1 VAQKCLGTAG
11 SPPVGQLVNPVVINP
26 AFINPFVINP
36 FVANQVVEECQQP
49 EPSQARMPETTKM
62 RSFASPAA
70 RVLRSVGSRWQT
82 GWRSARALAMI
93 TRSRIFITTALV
105 CHLLLASGIV
115 TSQTLPPAAATVSAS
130 ESAPAT
136 APALPTAPAGQT
148 EEEVTIRA
156 VQQEKDGSI
165 YHLRGEVEIRYRTYI
180 LHADQVTYNADT
192 GDSELEGH
200 VVLDGGPY
208 DEHIEASHGTY
219 NIRTETGTF
228 YSVIGTVGMQM
239 RKSRY
244 VLTTSNPFAFTG
256 KIVEKHGPDHYLVR
270 QGTVTTCELP
280 HPKWLFNARR
290 ISVDVDST
298 AKIYNSDFRLMG
310 MRVFYFP
317 YVSYPVQKER
327 QSGLLIPTFGTSST
341 KGYTA
346 GESVYWVF
354 NRSMDAL
361 VGAEYYSKRGWF
373 QRGEFRA
380 RPSDSS
386 YLYFNYEGMVDRG
399 IGSPPQNQGGE
410 DARFMAERPFGDF
423 RGVANVDYLSSFVF
437 RIAFTDVYTQAID
450 SEVRSQIFLSNATNG
465 FHFNA
470 LAERYQN
477 FEICNP
483 QTDPSACPTFITQT
497 ELVRILHTPS
507 FFLSGEERQL
517 GNTPL
522 YWSFE
527 SAAEGLQRREVPE
540 GLQQRPL
547 GLRTGPLVGR
557 FDLAPSLVMP
567 VQWRGWSFRPALTLR
582 DTFYTEQFDPALAA
596 ATGRAA
602 DDILNRKSLE
612 TSVEVRPPAL
622 SRVFDRPWLGRKWK
636 HVIEPRMRYDYVTGV
651 NNFADILRFD
661 ATDVLTNTNE
671 VEYSL
676 VNRLYA
682 KHLDA
687 NVKDC
692 DVPSMSMLTIGGVPQ
707 VGAVPWEL
715 PPNPDALACASG
727 PREILSWEIGQK
739 YFFDPTFGNALV
751 AGQRNVFTTTADF
764 TGIAFLDSERRF
776 APLIS
781 RLRIETS
788 PRTNTEWDLD
798 YDVKTGQINSSLALV
813 NYHYGP
819 FTVGGGDAFLRV
831 IDTAAGTTPTSASE
845 FHQFRVLFGY
855 GQLNKRGLSAAS
867 SFGFDADNGSL
878 QYATAQTSY
887 TWDCCGLSLEYRR
900 FALGTVRNE
909 NQYRFSFTLA
919 NIGAFGNL
927 RRQERLY

>member
-1 VAQKCLGTAG
+1 M
-11 SPPVGQLVNPVVINP
+11 N
-26 AFINPFVINP
+26 
-36 FVANQVVEECQQP
+36 
-49 EPSQARMPETTKM
+49 
-62 RSFASPAA
+62 
-70 RVLRSVGSRWQT
+70 
-82 GWRSARALAMI
+82 
-93 TRSRIFITTALV
+93 TRSRIFITAAWV
-105 CHLLLASGIV
+105 CHLLLAPGIV
-115 TSQTLPPAAATVSAS
+115 TSQTLPPAGATAS
-130 ESAPAT
+130 GSSSAPAR
-136 APALPTAPAGQT
+136 APVLPIAPAGQT

-165 YHLRGEVEIRYRTYI
+165 FHLRGGAEIHYRNYI
-180 LHADQVTYNADT
+180 LYGDQITYNSDT

-200 VVLDGGPY
+200 VVLNGGPY

-219 NIRTETGTF
+219 NVRTQVGTF

-256 KIVEKHGPDHYLVR
+256 KIVEKHGPDRYLVR

-280 HPKWLFNARR
+280 HPKWLFNAKR

-310 MRVFYFP
+310 IPVFYFP
-317 YVSYPVQKER
+317 YVTHPVQKEQR
-327 QSGLLIPTFGTSST
+327 QSGFLIPSFGTSST
-341 KGYTA
+341 KGYIA

-354 NRSMDAL
+354 NRSTDAL
-361 VGAEYYSKRGWF
+361 LGADYYSKRGF
-373 QRGEFRA
+373 LEHGEFRS

-386 YLYFNYEGMVDRG
+386 YLFFNYVGIADRG
-399 IGSPPQNQGGE
+399 TGYPPQDQGGE
-410 DARFMAERPFGDF
+410 DARFTAERPFGTF

-450 SEVRSQIFLSNATNG
+450 SEVRSQIFLSNTTDG

-483 QTDPSACPTFITQT
+483 ATETNCGNTLTQT

-507 FFLSGEERQL
+507 FFISGEERQL

-527 SAAEGLQRREVPE
+527 SAAEGLQRREAAE
-540 GLQQRPL
+540 GTEP
-547 GLRTGPLVGR
+547 GFRTDALVGR
-557 FDLAPSLVMP
+557 FDFAPSLSMP
-567 VQWRGWSFRPALTLR
+567 LQWQGWSFRPELTLR
-582 DTFYTEQFDPALAA
+582 DTFYTESA
-596 ATGRAA
+596 GG
-602 DDILNRKSLE
+602 DDLNRKSLE
-612 TSVEVRPPAL
+612 TSVELRPPAL
-622 SRVFDRPWLGRKWK
+622 SRVFDHPWLGRKWK
-636 HVIEPRMRYDYVTGV
+636 HVIEPRIKYDYVTGI
-651 NNFADILRFD
+651 NNDRFNLPIANIVRFD

-671 VEYSL
+671 VEYTL

-682 KHLDA
+682 RHEDA

-692 DVPSMSMLTIGGVPQ
+692 DPQNMSTLTIGAAPQ
-707 VGAVPWEL
+707 VGAVPWEV
-715 PPNPDALACASG
+715 PPTSDTQACASG

-751 AGQRNVFTTTADF
+751 PGQRNVFTTTADF
-764 TGIAFLDSERRF
+764 TGIAFLNSERRF
-776 APLIS
+776 APIIS

-798 YDVKTGQINSSLALV
+798 YDVTTGQINSSLALV

-819 FTVGGGDAFLRV
+819 FTIGGGDAFLRV
-831 IDTAAGTTPTSASE
+831 IDAAAGAKLTSTNASE
-845 FHQFRVLFGY
+845 FDQFRVLFGY
-855 GQLNKRGLSAAS
+855 GQLNKRGLSAAGS
-867 SFGFDADNGSL
+867 IGFDANAGSL

-919 NIGAFGNL
+919 NVGAFGNL

>member
-1 VAQKCLGTAG
+1 M
-11 SPPVGQLVNPVVINP
+11 PV
-26 AFINPFVINP
+26 
-36 FVANQVVEECQQP
+36 
-49 EPSQARMPETTKM
+49 
-62 RSFASPAA
+62 
-70 RVLRSVGSRWQT
+70 
-82 GWRSARALAMI
+82 ARARPGTNGVDHKNAQLCFACRSRAKVSWFPMADRFAERTRACRSCSRRSPLMI
-93 TRSRIFITTALV
+93 TRFRIFITAAWV
-105 CHLLLASGIV
+105 CHLLLAPGIV
-115 TSQTLPPAAATVSAS
+115 TSQTLPPTSATVSTP
-130 ESAPAT
+130 ENAPVT
-136 APALPTAPAGQT
+136 APVLPTAPVGQT
-148 EEEVTIRA
+148 EEPVTIRA

-165 YHLRGEVEIRYRTYI
+165 YHLRGQSEIDYRNYI
-180 LHADQVTYNADT
+180 LHADQITYNSDT

-208 DEHIEASHGTY
+208 DEHVVASHGTY
-219 NIRTETGTF
+219 NIRTQTGTF

-244 VLTTSNPFAFTG
+244 VLTTTNPFAFTG

-280 HPKWLFNARR
+280 HPKWLFDAKR

-298 AKIYNSDFRLMG
+298 AKIYYSDFQLMG
-310 MRVFYFP
+310 MPVFYFP
-317 YVSYPVQKER
+317 FVSYPVQKQR

-341 KGYTA
+341 KGYIA
-346 GESVYWVF
+346 GESLYWAI
-354 NRSMDAL
+354 NRSVDAL
-361 VGAEYYSKRGWF
+361 VGADYYSKRGWF
-373 QRGEFRA
+373 ERGEFRA
-380 RPSDSS
+380 RPSDNS
-386 YLYFNYEGMVDRG
+386 YVFFNYVGMVDRG
-399 IGSPPQNQGGE
+399 IGYPPQNQGGE
-410 DARFMAERPFGDF
+410 DARFMAERPIGTF

-437 RIAFTDVYTQAID
+437 RLAFTDVYTQAID
-450 SEVRSQIFLSNATNG
+450 SEVRSQIFLSNTTDG

-477 FEICNP
+477 FEVCVPPAIPEPGSCS
-483 QTDPSACPTFITQT
+483 TITQS

-507 FFLSGEERQL
+507 FFVSGEERQL

-527 SAAEGLQRREVPE
+527 SAAEGLQRREI
-540 GLQQRPL
+540 GF
-547 GLRTGPLVGR
+547 RTGPMVGR
-557 FDLAPSLVMP
+557 FDLAPSLTLP
-567 VQWRGWSFRPALTLR
+567 VQWLGWSFRPELTLR
-582 DTFYTEQFDPALAA
+582 DTFYTEQGN
-596 ATGRAA
+596 ATTSTTAA
-602 DDILNRKSLE
+602 DEVLNRKSLE

-636 HVIEPRMRYDYVTGV
+636 HVIEPRMKYDYVTGID
-651 NNFADILRFD
+651 NFANMLRFD
-661 ATDVLTNTNE
+661 AADVLTNTNE
-671 VEYSL
+671 VEYSV

-682 KHLDA
+682 KRVDPYA
-687 NVKDC
+687 KDC
-692 DVPSMSMLTIGGVPQ
+692 DVLTMSTLTIGGPPQ
-707 VGAVPWEL
+707 IGVVPWEV
-715 PPNPDALACASG
+715 PPNPNAQICATG

-751 AGQRNVFTTTADF
+751 VGQRNVFTTTADF

-798 YDVKTGQINSSLALV
+798 YDIKTGQINSSLALV

-819 FTVGGGDAFLRV
+819 FTIGGGDSFLRV
-831 IDTAAGTTPTSASE
+831 IDTAAGTTPTNCAVRAAVTGASVCD
-845 FHQFRVLFGY
+845 FQQFRVLFGY

-867 SFGFDADNGSL
+867 SFGFDANTGSL

-887 TWDCCGLSLEYRR
+887 TWDCCGLNVEYRR

-909 NQYRFSFTLA
+909 NEYRFSFTLA

-927 RRQERLY
+927 KRQERLY

>member
-1 VAQKCLGTAG
+1 
-11 SPPVGQLVNPVVINP
+11 
-26 AFINPFVINP
+26 
-36 FVANQVVEECQQP
+36 
-49 EPSQARMPETTKM
+49 M
-62 RSFASPAA
+62 
-70 RVLRSVGSRWQT
+70 
-82 GWRSARALAMI
+82 
-93 TRSRIFITTALV
+93 
-105 CHLLLASGIV
+105 
-115 TSQTLPPAAATVSAS
+115 
-130 ESAPAT
+130 
-136 APALPTAPAGQT
+136 
-148 EEEVTIRA
+148 RA

-165 YHLRGEVEIRYRTYI
+165 YHLRGAAEIDYRNYI
-180 LHADQVTYNADT
+180 LHADEITYNADT
-192 GDSELEGH
+192 GDSEQEGH

-208 DEHIEASHGTY
+208 DEHMVASHGTY
-219 NIRTETGTF
+219 NIRTQIGTF
-228 YSVIGTVGMQM
+228 YSAIGTVGFRM
-239 RKSRY
+239 RYSRY

-280 HPKWLFNARR
+280 RPKWLFSARH
-290 ISVDVDST
+290 IWVDVDST
-298 AKIYNSDFRLMG
+298 AKIYNSDFQLMG
-310 MRVFYFP
+310 MPVFYFP
-317 YVSYPVQKER
+317 FVSFPVQKQR
-327 QSGLLIPTFGTSST
+327 QSGLLIPTVGNSST
-341 KGYTA
+341 KGLIA

-354 NRSMDAL
+354 NRSSDAL
-361 VGAEYYSKRGWF
+361 VGADYYSKRGWF
-373 QRGEFRA
+373 ERGDFRA

-386 YLYFNYEGMVDRG
+386 YVFFNYVGMVDRG
-399 IGSPPQNQGGE
+399 IGTPRQDQGGE
-410 DARFMAERPFGDF
+410 DARFMAERPFGNF
-423 RGVANVDYLSSFVF
+423 RGVANIDYLSSFVF

-450 SEVRSQIFLSNATNG
+450 SEVRSQIFLSNTTDG
-465 FHFNA
+465 FHFNV

-483 QTDPSACPTFITQT
+483 GTELNAGCTTITQT
-497 ELVRILHTPS
+497 QLIRILHTPS
-507 FFLSGEERQL
+507 FFISGEERQL

-522 YWSFE
+522 YWSFV
-527 SAAEGLQRREVPE
+527 SAAEGLQRREAPE
-540 GLQQRPL
+540 DLQQ
-547 GLRTGPLVGR
+547 GQFGFRTGPLVGR
-557 FDLAPSLVMP
+557 FDLAPSLAMP
-567 VQWRGWSFRPALTLR
+567 WQWQGWSFRPALTLR
-582 DTFYTEQFDPALAA
+582 DTFYTEQFNPALAA

-612 TSVEVRPPAL
+612 ASVEVRPPAL
-622 SRVFDRPWLGRKWK
+622 SRVFDRPWLGRRWK
-636 HVIEPRMRYDYVTGV
+636 HAIEPRMKYDYVSGV

-682 KHLDA
+682 KRLDPNA
-687 NVKDC
+687 KDC
-692 DVPSMSMLTIGGVPQ
+692 AAPGMSTLTIGGVPQ
-707 VGAVPWEL
+707 VGAVPWEV
-715 PPNPDALACASG
+715 PPNPAAQVCASG

-739 YFFDPTFGNALV
+739 YFFDPTFGNALA

-776 APLIS
+776 APIIS

-798 YDVKTGQINSSLALV
+798 YDTKTNQITSSLALV

-819 FTVGGGDAFLRV
+819 FTIGGGDAFLRIINSAV
-831 IDTAAGTTPTSASE
+831 TTSASE
-845 FHQFRVLFGY
+845 NCAKLSPTSSSEICEFQQFRVLFGY

-900 FALGTVRNE
+900 FALGSVRNE
-909 NQYRFSFTLA
+909 NQYRFTFTLA

-927 RRQERLY
+927 KRQERLY

>member
-1 VAQKCLGTAG
+1 V
-11 SPPVGQLVNPVVINP
+11 
-26 AFINPFVINP
+26 
-36 FVANQVVEECQQP
+36 
-49 EPSQARMPETTKM
+49 
-62 RSFASPAA
+62 RSFASLAA
-70 RVLRSVGSRWQT
+70 RVLRSVRSLWQ
-82 GWRSARALAMI
+82 SARALSDHLLLPMI
-93 TRSRIFITTALV
+93 TRYRIFITTALV
-105 CHLLLASGIV
+105 CHLLLASRIV
-115 TSQTLPPAAATVSAS
+115 TSQTLPPVAATGAASTAPTASKVCVGGAICPAPTGRNAGTTPSAS
-130 ESAPAT
+130 TPSGT
-136 APALPTAPAGQT
+136 ALQ
-148 EEEVTIRA
+148 EEVTIRA
-156 VQQEKDGSI
+156 VQQEKDESI
-165 YHLRGEVEIRYRTYI
+165 YHLRGKAEVHYRDYI
-180 LHADQVTYNADT
+180 LYADQVTYNSDT

-208 DEHIEASHGTY
+208 DEHVEASHGTY
-219 NIRTETGTF
+219 NIRTEIGTF

-280 HPKWLFNARR
+280 RPKWLFSGKR

-298 AKIYNSDFRLMG
+298 AKMYNSDFRLMG
-310 MRVFYFP
+310 IPVFYFP
-317 YVSYPVQKER
+317 YVAFPVQRER
-327 QSGLLIPTFGTSST
+327 QSGLLIPTFGNSST
-341 KGYTA
+341 KGYIA
-346 GESVYWVF
+346 GESLYWAF
-354 NRSMDAL
+354 NRSTDAL

-373 QRGEFRA
+373 QRGEFRS
-380 RPSDSS
+380 RPSDNS
-386 YLYFNYEGMVDRG
+386 YIYFTYTGMVDRG
-399 IGSPPQNQGGE
+399 IGTPPNQQDQGGE
-410 DARFMAERPFGDF
+410 DAHFMAERPFGTF

-450 SEVRSQIFLSNATNG
+450 SEVRSQIFLSNTTNG

-477 FEICNP
+477 FEVCVP
-483 QTDPSACPTFITQT
+483 PAVPEAGTCTTITQT

-507 FFLSGEERQL
+507 FFISGEERQL
-517 GNTPL
+517 ANTPL

-540 GLQQRPL
+540 DLPQRML
-547 GLRTGPLVGR
+547 GLRTAPLVGR
-557 FDLAPSLVMP
+557 FDLAPSLTLP
-567 VQWRGWSFRPALTLR
+567 LQWRGWSFRPELTLR
-582 DTFYTEQFDPALAA
+582 DTFYTQQYDPTLAA
-596 ATGRAA
+596 ATGRA
-602 DDILNRKSLE
+602 DDDMINRKSLE
-612 TSVEVRPPAL
+612 TSVELRPPAL

-636 HVIEPRMRYDYVTGV
+636 HVIEPRMRYDYVTGI

-661 ATDVLTNTNE
+661 ATDILTNTNE

-682 KHLDA
+682 KRLDPNA
-687 NVKDC
+687 KDC
-692 DVPSMSMLTIGGVPQ
+692 DAPSMSTLTIGGAPQ
-707 VGAVPWEL
+707 TGAVPWEL
-715 PPNPDALACASG
+715 PPDPDAKTCATG

-751 AGQRNVFTTTADF
+751 TGQRNVFATTADF
-764 TGIAFLDSERRF
+764 TGVAFLNDERRF
-776 APLIS
+776 APIIS
-781 RLRIETS
+781 RLRVETS

-798 YDVKTGQINSSLALV
+798 YDLKAGRINGSTALV

-831 IDTAAGTTPTSASE
+831 IDNTAGAIPTGADD
-845 FHQFRVLFGY
+845 FHQLRVLFGY

-867 SFGFDADNGSL
+867 SFGFDANHGSL

-887 TWDCCGLSLEYRR
+887 TWDCCGMSVEYRR
-900 FALGTVRNE
+900 FALGSVRNE

-927 RRQERLY
+927 KRQERLY

>member
-1 VAQKCLGTAG
+1 
-11 SPPVGQLVNPVVINP
+11 
-26 AFINPFVINP
+26 
-36 FVANQVVEECQQP
+36 
-49 EPSQARMPETTKM
+49 
-62 RSFASPAA
+62 
-70 RVLRSVGSRWQT
+70 
-82 GWRSARALAMI
+82 MI
-93 TRSRIFITTALV
+93 TRSRIFITAAWV
-105 CHLLLASGIV
+105 CHLLLAPGIV
-115 TSQTLPPAAATVSAS
+115 TSQTLPPAATPVSTPEGAAATVPNLPTTSAS
-130 ESAPAT
+130 
-136 APALPTAPAGQT
+136 QT
-148 EEEVTIRA
+148 EEPVTMRA

-165 YHLRGEVEIRYRTYI
+165 YHLRGAAEIDYRTYI
-180 LHADQVTYNADT
+180 LRADQITHNADT

-208 DEHIEASHGTY
+208 DEHIVASHGTY
-219 NIRTETGTF
+219 NIRTQIGTF
-228 YSVIGTVGMQM
+228 YSAIGTVGFRM
-239 RKSRY
+239 RYSRY

-256 KIVEKHGPDHYLVR
+256 KIVEKRGPNHYLVR
-270 QGTVTTCELP
+270 YGTVTTCELP
-280 HPKWLFNARR
+280 RPKWLFSGGR
-290 ISVDVDST
+290 IVVDVDGT

-310 MRVFYFP
+310 MPVFYFP
-317 YVSYPVQKER
+317 FVALPVQKEQR
-327 QSGLLIPTFGTSST
+327 HTGLLIPSFGNSST
-341 KGYTA
+341 RGLIA
-346 GESVYWVF
+346 GESVFWAF
-354 NRSMDAL
+354 NRSTDATL
-361 VGAEYYSKRGWF
+361 GAEYYSKRGWF
-373 QRGEFRA
+373 QRAELRA

-386 YLYFNYEGMVDRG
+386 FVFFNYVGIVDRG
-399 IGSPPQNQGGE
+399 IGSPPNRQDQGGE
-410 DARFMAERPFGDF
+410 DAHFLAERSFGDF

-450 SEVRSQIFLSNATNG
+450 SEVRSQIFLSNTTNG

-477 FEICNP
+477 FEVCVP
-483 QTDPSACPTFITQT
+483 PPVPEPGTCSTITQA

-507 FFLSGEERQL
+507 FFISGEERQL

-582 DTFYTEQFDPALAA
+582 DTFYTEQYDAALAE
-596 ATGRAA
+596 ATGRTA

-612 TSVEVRPPAL
+612 ASFEVRPPAL
-622 SRVFDRPWLGRKWK
+622 SRVFDHPWMGRRWK
-636 HVIEPRMRYDYVTGV
+636 HVIEPRMKYDYVTGV
-651 NNFADILRFD
+651 NNFADILHFD
-661 ATDVLTNTNE
+661 ATDVLTDTNE

-682 KHLDA
+682 KHLDPNA
-687 NVKDC
+687 KDC
-692 DVPSMSMLTIGGVPQ
+692 AAQGMSTLTIGGAPQ
-707 VGAVPWEL
+707 VGAVPWEV
-715 PPNPDALACASG
+715 PPNPDAQACASG

-739 YFFDPTFGNALV
+739 YFFDSTFGNALV

-764 TGIAFLDSERRF
+764 TGNAFLDSARRF

-781 RLRIETS
+781 RLRIETN

-798 YDVKTGQINSSLALV
+798 YDLKDGRINSSMVLV
-813 NYHYGP
+813 NYRFGA
-819 FTVGGGDAFLRV
+819 FIMGGGDAFLRV
-831 IDTAAGTTPTSASE
+831 IDTGAGTTPTSE
-845 FHQFRVLFGY
+845 FNQFRLLFGY

-887 TWDCCGLSLEYRR
+887 TWDCCGLSLEFGR
-900 FALGTVRNE
+900 FALGAVRNE
-909 NQYRFSFTLA
+909 NQYRFTFTLA

-927 RRQERLY
+927 KRQERLY